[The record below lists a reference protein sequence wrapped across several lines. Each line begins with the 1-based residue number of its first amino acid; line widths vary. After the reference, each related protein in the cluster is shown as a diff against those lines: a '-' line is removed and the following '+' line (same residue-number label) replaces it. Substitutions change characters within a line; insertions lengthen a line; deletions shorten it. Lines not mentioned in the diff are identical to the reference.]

1 MPKKHRGTYRLSA
14 AIAFGFLLM
23 ASSLSPG
30 CGRPSPESKTIPP
43 TLHKLT
49 DIGIRESGD
58 LLAHTPTAVA
68 SPESDRI
75 GDLIDDTADND
86 KTEPIKLPPTVKKDP
101 DNTAKKPMDSSTAPP
116 KRGEFTIQIGAYVIE
131 ENLSLAKETV
141 SSLGFVPYT
150 AEITRKM
157 KMFCIIVEEGK
168 TEAEAHEIA
177 SMLSG
182 KGLNPRLLSNDG
194 NTVDVAGGI
203 YYYRN
208 EALDAEGRIR
218 SLGHAAHVEE
228 RTVEVV
234 LTCLRTG
241 NYMTSE
247 EAEKDLN
254 TLKQK
259 GFSPVIL
266 KSDQ

>member
-1 MPKKHRGTYRLSA
+1 MPKKHRGTHRRSA

-23 ASSLSPG
+23 AASLSPG

-43 TLHKLT
+43 TPHKLT
-49 DIGIRESGD
+49 DITIRESGD
-58 LLAHTPTAVA
+58 PLVHTPTAVA
-68 SPESDRI
+68 SPETDRI

-86 KTEPIKLPPTVKKDP
+86 KTGTIAPPPAVKEDP
-101 DNTAKKPMDSSTAPP
+101 HNTAKKPTDSGIAPP
-116 KRGEFTIQIGAYVIE
+116 KRGEFTIQIGAYVID
-131 ENLSLAKETV
+131 ENLSLAKETIT
-141 SSLGFVPYT
+141 SLGFAPYT
-150 AEITRKM
+150 TEITRKM
-157 KMFCIIVEEGK
+157 KMFCVIVGK
-168 TEAEAHEIA
+168 GKSEAEAHEIA
-177 SMLSG
+177 SILSG
-182 KGLNPRLLSNDG
+182 KGFNPRLLPNDG

-208 EALDAEGRIR
+208 EALDAEVRIR
-218 SLGHAAHVEE
+218 SLGYAAHVEE
-228 RTVEVV
+228 RTAEVI

-241 NYMTSE
+241 NYMTSG

-254 TLKQK
+254 ALKQK